1 MNLKY
6 PIHPV
11 VTLAACIACL
21 CAMPQ
26 GSFAAEA
33 APTAEKK
40 PKEGTPP
47 TPATLVVDM
56 RKAAALIAK
65 GAKEKISIKSKEA
78 APFWSALKEANE
90 AIGEIEA
97 GVKAGDGTMLAGL
110 DNLGMSIHQ
119 LAASWG
125 VLRSSV
131 KGGQSGSGIIALSK
145 AYEVF
150 LFNYG
155 PSVARK
161 HLGGE
166 VTDAEKAQLTAARA
180 EVESLKAQIAAVEA
194 KLPAKTYQ
202 KRFTR
207 DILALCDDLAEVKG
221 NDLKS
226 YCAYLFQYNRLMYTA
241 VAYNTLIDVWYPETG
256 KQLASAPSSK
266 KRPVLAFEKSSG
278 DYYKGWKYVSVP
290 VEKYGDYYQ
299 VTACVS
305 TVTTTEISTFE
316 SYTESYSEETAIEES
331 SEETTAINEEVSME
345 EGEESSFADEVADG
359 ADDEDGDGTADEAD
373 TDDDNDGTG
382 DEADTDDDGDGVMDT
397 DEPEDDTAD
406 NDDAGEDDGDASMDE
421 GDGGGED
428 AAEDSGDDAGDDS
441 AEDSSD
447 DGGDENE

>member
-1 MNLKY
+1 MKSKNTV
-6 PIHPV
+6 HPV
-11 VTLAACIACL
+11 VTLAACLACL
-21 CAMPQ
+21 VAMPQ
-26 GSFAAEA
+26 GSIAAEA
-33 APTAEKK
+33 APAAEKK
-40 PKEGTPP
+40 PKEGKPP

-78 APFWSALKEANE
+78 APFWSALKETNE

-97 GVKAGDGTMLAGL
+97 GVKAGDGTMLGGL
-110 DNLGMSIHQ
+110 DNLGMNMHQ

-131 KGGQSGSGIIALSK
+131 KGGQTGSGIIALSK

-166 VTDAEKAQLTAARA
+166 VTDAEKAQLAAARS

-202 KRFTR
+202 KRFTH
-207 DILALCDDLAEVKG
+207 DILALCDDIAEVKG

-266 KRPVLAFEKSSG
+266 KRPVLAFEKSCG

-290 VEKYGDYYQ
+290 AAKYGDYYE

-316 SYTESYSEETAIEES
+316 SYTESYSEEAATEES
-331 SEETTAINEEVSME
+331 SEETTAINEEVTME
-345 EGEESSFADEVADG
+345 EDEETSFAEEVADG

-373 TDDDNDGTG
+373 TDDDNDGTA

-397 DEPEDDTAD
+397 DEPEEDDGAAE
-406 NDDAGEDDGDASMDE
+406 DDDDGDATMDE
-421 GDGGGED
+421 DDGGGEE

-441 AEDSSD
+441 AEDSSE